1 MGRGLTAGAGIG
13 LHLPGRRSVR
23 PRRRS
28 GLPRGAD
35 GSRRRGYGGTRGT
48 GMVPRPTGG
57 GEGGRRPDRGGVGPE
72 AWSGA
77 ELGVPPPSSGRV
89 ARR

>member
-1 MGRGLTAGAGIG
+1 
-13 LHLPGRRSVR
+13 
-23 PRRRS
+23 
-28 GLPRGAD
+28 
-35 GSRRRGYGGTRGT
+35 
-48 GMVPRPTGG
+48 MVPRPTGG

-89 ARR
+89 ARRERPAYLLPGAVWQPASG